1 VTGAAAVLAL
11 ILGAGGA
18 ERGGVPVTALV
29 FSPDG
34 RELAAAA
41 GGAVSIGAA
50 TIAGAG
56 RDGDAKI
63 EPRRAAPG
71 TTRIMALAFLEG
83 GRVLALGGG
92 APGELGETVL
102 VDARSLAVRAKVGG
116 HEDLVMGLAVH
127 GSLLAQASADGTALV
142 LRLNED
148 RTAAEPAFRLVGH
161 AGPVL
166 AVAFTPDG
174 SRIVTAGADR
184 AVKVWSARDGA
195 LARSLNHHLEAV
207 HAIAFAPAG
216 PDASAPAA
224 CATGSADR
232 TLRVWQPES
241 GRMVRIVRKHEG
253 SILAVAWSPDGKS
266 IYTVGT
272 EGVLRRVSAD
282 SDEIGGSWK
291 AHDDWIQA
299 MAMSPDGKTLATGD
313 ASGNVKLWVTAEN
326 GVQGGARIWPGP
338 ATGEAGTPSET
349 TR

>member
-1 VTGAAAVLAL
+1 VTGAAAAL
-11 ILGAGGA
+11 TLLLGAGGA
-18 ERGGVPVTALV
+18 EREGIPVTALA

-34 RELAAAA
+34 RELAATA
-41 GGAVSIGAA
+41 GGAV
-50 TIAGAG
+50 TIASAG

-71 TTRIMALAFLEG
+71 PARIMALAFLEG

-102 VDARSLAVRAKVGG
+102 VDARTLAVRARAGG
-116 HEDLVMGLAVH
+116 HEDLVMGLAVN

-195 LARSLNHHLEAV
+195 LARSLNHHLEV
-207 HAIAFAPAG
+207 VNAIAFAPAPAG
-216 PDASAPAA
+216 GSAPPE

-253 SILAVAWSPDGKS
+253 SILAVVWSPDGKS
-266 IYTVGT
+266 IYTAGA
-272 EGVLRRVSAD
+272 EGVLRRVAAD
-282 SDEIGGSWK
+282 SDEIVGSWK
-291 AHDDWIQA
+291 AHEDWIQA
-299 MAMSPDGKTLATGD
+299 IAMSPDGKTLATGD
-313 ASGNVKLWVTAEN
+313 ASGSVKLWVIDDDGIRGDARPWSAPPHGGGDGAAEKS
-326 GVQGGARIWPGP
+326 R
-338 ATGEAGTPSET
+338 
-349 TR
+349 